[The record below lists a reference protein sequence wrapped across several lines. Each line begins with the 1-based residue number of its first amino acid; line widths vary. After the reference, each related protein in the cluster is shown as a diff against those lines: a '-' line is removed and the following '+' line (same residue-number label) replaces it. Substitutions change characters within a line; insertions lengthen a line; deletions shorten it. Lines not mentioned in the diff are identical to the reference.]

1 MAALPPREILPETT
15 EDPGPWT
22 LLTARLRIRPVEP
35 HDVAALHA
43 VRSHSPFQPQRGIG
57 ETERLVADMVAAGP
71 GTQPGW
77 HQFMLVHLSDEM
89 VIGDIGVRFDHPSA
103 SQAELGFSLHPD
115 WRGRGLAYEGVGRM
129 INHLFGSIQLHRL
142 TAMTDRRN
150 TAARLLL
157 EALRFRLEGRYL
169 QSAFTGG
176 AWVDERSYARLAGE

>member
-1 MAALPPREILPETT
+1 MAGLPPRELSPETT
-15 EDPGPWT
+15 EAARPWT

-77 HQFMLVHLSDEM
+77 HQFMLVHLSDDM

-103 SQAELGFSLHPD
+103 LQAELGFSLHPD

-129 INHLFGSIQLHRL
+129 INHLFGSTGLHRL

-150 TAARLLL
+150 TPARLLL

-169 QSAFTGG
+169 QSAFADG
-176 AWVDERSYARLAGE
+176 AWIDERSYARLGGE

>member
-1 MAALPPREILPETT
+1 MAAPTPAEATLDTSG
-15 EDPGPWT
+15 DAAPWT

-71 GTQPGW
+71 GMQPGW
-77 HQFMLVHLSDEM
+77 HQFMLVHLSDDM
-89 VIGDIGVRFDHPSA
+89 VIGDIGVRFEHPSA
-103 SQAELGFSLHPD
+103 QQAEIGFSLHPD
-115 WRGRGLAYEGVGRM
+115 WRGKGLAYEGVGRL
-129 INHLFGSIQLHRL
+129 INHLFGSSGMHRL
-142 TAMTDRRN
+142 TATTDRRN

-169 QSAFTGG
+169 QSAFADG
-176 AWVDERSYARLAGE
+176 AWIDERSYARLAGE

>member
-1 MAALPPREILPETT
+1 MATQHLDKPA
-15 EDPGPWT
+15 DSAPWT

-43 VRSHSPFQPQRGIG
+43 VRSHSPYQPQRGIG

-77 HQFMLVHLSDEM
+77 HQFICVHLSGNTVVGE
-89 VIGDIGVRFDHPSA
+89 IGVRLDHPTFQ
-103 SQAELGFSLHPD
+103 QAELGFSMHPD

-129 INHLFGSIQLHRL
+129 INFLFGSTGLHRL
-142 TAMTDRRN
+142 TATTDRRN
-150 TAARLLL
+150 TPARLLL

-169 QSAFTGG
+169 QSAQADG
-176 AWVDERSYARLAGE
+176 AWIDERSYARLAGE